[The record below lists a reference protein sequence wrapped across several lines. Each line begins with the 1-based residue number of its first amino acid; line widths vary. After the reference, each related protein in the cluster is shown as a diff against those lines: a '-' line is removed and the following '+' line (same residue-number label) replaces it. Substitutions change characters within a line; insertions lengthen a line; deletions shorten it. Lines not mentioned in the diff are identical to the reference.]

1 MNILTVQFL
10 SKNLSLHIQIA
21 KITAIITPIK
31 DMFYTTP
38 LHKFEEQIVHFCTPN
53 V

>member
-1 MNILTVQFL
+1 M

-38 LHKFEEQIVHFCTPN
+38 LHKLEEQIVLIRTPN